1 MDNGG
6 KNLKKKNPNGD
17 LAKNN
22 YRILMT
28 EGSLITVGR
37 SFIDA
42 SSVASVFIDI
52 FTGNLQL
59 AGIVSSLRGFIAV
72 VMQTFAGP
80 HFLAKKDQPR
90 VIFRGKFLSAVVLFL
105 MPLILLAGVRGYAA
119 AYAFMAV
126 YTLIWVIDGIIIV
139 PWFMLNVRTMP
150 HRLRNTVLSYRT
162 FFGGILTFACGYL
175 IRWFL
180 KNPDMSDPVRFTW
193 IFAIGAVIMTG
204 SSIFFLGMRDVEN
217 PKLPAKKPIKEI
229 FKKIP
234 AVLKGNRYYSDYIV
248 VRILSFFSSASAWFI
263 ILFGRRVLGLGNA
276 ATSTLII
283 VQIAGSL
290 AGGLLWSWTNHQ
302 LGTKTTIISM
312 RVLAILELLLAIP
325 CILNPAGSWV
335 FMIIMVFLNGLTINL
350 FFGDTNYMTD
360 IIGYEKDSE
369 NYMVINSLVAI
380 PFSLINIAA
389 GTVAE
394 HFGFIPLFA
403 TSALASLIVIVLSPR
418 LLSPIAIDRLHEK
431 QLKDR
436 KPLSAEE
443 ISNQT

>member
-1 MDNGG
+1 MNS
-6 KNLKKKNPNGD
+6 KNPKGN
-17 LAKNN
+17 LAKKN

-59 AGIVSSLRGFIAV
+59 AGIVSAIRGFIAV

-80 HFLAKKDQPR
+80 YLLSRKNQPGI
-90 VIFRGKFLSAVVLFL
+90 IFRGKFLSAAVLFI
-105 MPLILLAGVRGYAA
+105 MPLVLLAGVGGYAA
-119 AYAFMAV
+119 AYAFIVV
-126 YTLIWVIDGIIIV
+126 YTLIWIIDGAIIV

-150 HRLRNTVLSYRT
+150 HRLRNTVLTYRT
-162 FFGGILTFACGYL
+162 FLGGTLTFACGYL

-180 KNPDMSDPVRFTW
+180 KNPDMSDSVRFFW
-193 IFAIGAVIMTG
+193 IFSIGAVIMTV
-204 SSIFFLGMRDVEN
+204 SSIFFLGMRDVDN
-217 PKLPAKKPIKEI
+217 PKLPEKKPIKEMLL
-229 FKKIP
+229 KIP
-234 AVLKGNRYYSDYIV
+234 AVLKGNRNFSNYMV

-263 ILFGRRVLGLGNA
+263 ILFGRRILGLGNG

-283 VQIAGSL
+283 IQIAGGI

-302 LGTKTTIISM
+302 LGTKTTIIAM

-325 CILNPAGSWV
+325 CILNPSGSWV
-335 FMIIMVFLNGLTINL
+335 FMIVMVFINGLTINL

-360 IIGYEKDSE
+360 IIGYERNSE
-369 NYMVINSLVAI
+369 NHMFINSLAAI
-380 PFSLINIAA
+380 PFSLINVVA

-403 TSALASLIVIVLSPR
+403 ISILASLIVIVMSPR
-418 LLSPIAIDRLHEK
+418 LLSPKEIDKLHEK
-431 QLKDR
+431 QLKERDM
-436 KPLSAEE
+436 LSEEE
-443 ISNQT
+443 ILNQTMRS